1 MTPHVSDHDLDR
13 MLAEAAPRTLEYAPP
28 ARVREQIVSLR
39 RPVGDIRVRRPRALR
54 FVVAPSAIAAAAV
67 AVFLVIAGQQT
78 DGSLETANAATI
90 VLDRAADATVRT
102 GDYPDSRLRYARQ
115 LENLGD
121 GLFVVET
128 WRRSDG
134 SLARRVVS
142 HNGRSHETPVS
153 ERDGAAL
160 AWTGLDERQILAL
173 PTRPEQVA
181 AVIRSAM
188 ARPQSVHSI
197 GPDGKPT
204 TRTVVV
210 PYTDHEIFTAIM
222 ALHDSDLPLTPEQR
236 AALLRG
242 AATIP
247 GVTSLGNVRD
257 PLGRGG
263 SAISIRGDAPHE
275 GYGRVYVLS
284 PTSGH
289 TIATLEVRH
298 GTVTGWSARQ
308 EAAADSSQQRPLP
321 EVGALPRARYRFGGA
336 PASPTQGSQGH
347 G

>member
-1 MTPHVSDHDLDR
+1 MTPHVSDQDLDQ
-13 MLAEAAPRTLEYAPP
+13 MLAEAAPRTREYAPT
-28 ARVREQIVSLR
+28 ASVREQIMSPR
-39 RPVGDIRVRRPRALR
+39 GRSARVGDIRVRRARAMR
-54 FVVAPSAIAAAAV
+54 FVVASSAIAAAAV
-67 AVFLVIAGQQT
+67 AVFLAIAGQPT
-78 DGSLETANAATI
+78 GGSLETASAATI
-90 VLDRAADATVRT
+90 VLNRAADATVRT
-102 GDYPDSRLRYARQ
+102 GDYPDSQFRYARQ

-134 SLARRVVS
+134 RLARRVVS
-142 HNGRSHETPVS
+142 HNAKSHETPVS
-153 ERDGAAL
+153 ERDGASL
-160 AWTGLDERQILAL
+160 TWTGLDEQQILAL

-181 AVIRSAM
+181 AVIRTAM
-188 ARPQSVHSI
+188 ARPQPVQSI
-197 GPDGKPT
+197 GPDGRRT

-210 PYTDHEIFTAIM
+210 PYTDHELFTAIM

-236 AALLRG
+236 AALLRA

-247 GVTSLGNVRD
+247 GVTSLGKVRD
-257 PLGRGG
+257 PLGRTGN
-263 SAISIRGDAPHE
+263 AISIGGDATHE

-308 EAAADSSQQRPLP
+308 EAAADSPQQRPLP
-321 EVGALPRARYRFGGA
+321 DVAALPRARYRFGGT
-336 PASPTQGSQGH
+336 PASPAQG
-347 G
+347 

>member
-1 MTPHVSDHDLDR
+1 MTPQVSDHDLDR
-13 MLAEAAPRTLEYAPP
+13 MLADAAPRTREYPPP
-28 ARVREQIVSLR
+28 ASVREQIMSPR
-39 RPVGDIRVRRPRALR
+39 GRSARRPRAMR
-54 FVVAPSAIAAAAV
+54 FVVAPSAIAAAAI

-90 VLDRAADATVRT
+90 VLNRAADATVRT
-102 GDYPDSRLRYARQ
+102 GDYPDSKLRYARQ

-134 SLARRVVS
+134 SLARRVVT
-142 HNGRSHETPVS
+142 HNGKSHETPVS
-153 ERDGAAL
+153 ERDGGASL
-160 AWTGLDERQILAL
+160 TWTGLDEQQILAL
-173 PTRPEQVA
+173 PTRPEQVV
-181 AVIRSAM
+181 AVIRGAM
-188 ARPQSVHSI
+188 ARPHSVRSI
-197 GPDGKPT
+197 GPDGKFT

-275 GYGRVYVLS
+275 EYGRVYVLS

>member
-1 MTPHVSDHDLDR
+1 MTPQVSDQDLDR
-13 MLAEAAPRTLEYAPP
+13 MLAEAAPRTPEYAPP
-28 ARVREQIVSLR
+28 ASVREQIMSPR
-39 RPVGDIRVRRPRALR
+39 ARRPRAMR
-54 FVVAPSAIAAAAV
+54 FVVAPGAIAAAAV

-78 DGSLETANAATI
+78 GGSLETANAATI
-90 VLDRAADATVRT
+90 VLNRAADATVRT
-102 GDYPDSRLRYARQ
+102 GDYADGRFRYARQ

-142 HNGRSHETPVS
+142 HNGKSHETSVA
-153 ERDGAAL
+153 ERDGASL
-160 AWTGLDERQILAL
+160 TWIGLDERQILAL
-173 PTRPEQVA
+173 PTRPEQAV

-188 ARPQSVHSI
+188 ARPQPVHSI
-197 GPDGKPT
+197 GPDGKPS
-204 TRTVVV
+204 TRTIPV
-210 PYTDHEIFTAIM
+210 PYTDNEIFTAIM

-247 GVTSLGNVRD
+247 GVTSFGQVRD
-257 PLGRGG
+257 PLGRIGD
-263 SAISIRGDAPHE
+263 AISIRGDASHE
-275 GYGRVYVLS
+275 GYGRMYVLS
-284 PTSGH
+284 PASGH

-308 EAAADSSQQRPLP
+308 EAAAGSPQQRPLP
-321 EVGALPRARYRFGGA
+321 EPAALPRARYRFGGA
-336 PASPTQGSQGH
+336 PASPAADER
-347 G
+347 

>member
-1 MTPHVSDHDLDR
+1 MTPRVSDQDLDQ
-13 MLAEAAPRTLEYAPP
+13 MLAEAAPRTLEYTPP
-28 ARVREQIVSLR
+28 ASVREQIMSLHGR
-39 RPVGDIRVRRPRALR
+39 SARGLVGGIRVRRPRAMR
-54 FVVAPSAIAAAAV
+54 FVVAPGAIAAAAV

-90 VLDRAADATVRT
+90 VLNRAADATVRT
-102 GDYPDSRLRYARQ
+102 GDYPDSQFRYARQ

-134 SLARRVVS
+134 SLARRVVT
-142 HNGRSHETPVS
+142 HNGKSHETPVS
-153 ERDGAAL
+153 ERDGASL
-160 AWTGLDERQILAL
+160 TWTGLDDHQILAL
-173 PTRPEQVA
+173 PTRPGQVV

-188 ARPQSVHSI
+188 ARPQPVHSI

-204 TRTVVV
+204 TRTITV
-210 PYTDHEIFTAIM
+210 PYTDHELFTAIM

-247 GVTSLGNVRD
+247 GVTSFGQVRD
-257 PLGRGG
+257 PLGRTGN
-263 SAISIRGDAPHE
+263 AISIRGDAAHE

-308 EAAADSSQQRPLP
+308 EGAADSSQQRPLP
-321 EVGALPRARYRFGGA
+321 EVAALPRARYGFGRT
-336 PASPTQGSQGH
+336 PASPRQP
-347 G
+347 